1 MDALGILT
9 QQVNESRIAS
19 IMILPDNG
27 ATFQDY
33 LDFIKYKP
41 SFWNIESNRKLKRLI
56 KYEKWVEKSFENIVD
71 DKVIKSQSA
80 LDTYIFM
87 SGIDFNDYA
96 KLKLTNEQLQLCY
109 KRVYDYID
117 FKDYRHDEDDKV
129 VETYTN
135 YLIRMISVGRKDKLD
150 DNIKKRVKRSL
161 LKNNI
166 IGE

>member
-9 QQVNESRIAS
+9 QQVNESRFAN

-41 SFWNIESNRKLKRLI
+41 SYWNVESNIKLKKLM

-71 DKVIKSQSA
+71 DKETKSQSA
-80 LDTYIFM
+80 LDAYIFM

-96 KLKLTNEQLQLCY
+96 KLKLSKQQLEICY

-117 FKDYRHDEDDKV
+117 FKDYECDKNDKV

-135 YLIRMISVGRKDKLD
+135 YLIRMITTGRKDKLD
-150 DNIKKRVKRSL
+150 DNIKTRVKRSL
-161 LKNNI
+161 LKK
-166 IGE
+166 